1 MPASLAPQRDAMAMQ
16 GGARP
21 AATGPGDDA
30 GGLLLAP
37 SDIIFERRVSQV
49 HHAGEHALGHLF
61 RTLANR
67 LGREA
72 ADVIEEELARF
83 ASIPPEL
90 IEWANPS
97 GRFAPRPLNLVP
109 DLP

>member
-1 MPASLAPQRDAMAMQ
+1 MAMQ
-16 GGARP
+16 GFARP

-37 SDIIFERRVSQV
+37 SVIIFERRVSQV
-49 HHAGEHALGHLF
+49 HRAGEHALGHLF
-61 RTLANR
+61 RTLADR

-72 ADVIEEELARF
+72 AEIIEEELARF

-90 IEWANPS
+90 IELANPG
-97 GRFAPRPLNLVP
+97 GRFAPRPLTLVT
-109 DLP
+109 DLA